1 MNSARGCIFPGI
13 VLGCLLLVG
22 FSSLA
27 IVSEPV
33 SAQAEANAPASVPK
47 AQKSARGCGLSAA
60 VPEEIRQW
68 CELIENA
75 AQEQNLDPALIA
87 AVITQESSGDP
98 SSYSSSG
105 AVGLMQVM
113 PKDGLAASFQCI
125 HGPCFA
131 ARPGMDE
138 LFDPHFNVQYGTQML
153 AGLVRKHGNLR
164 DALRAYG
171 PMDVGYTYAD
181 LVLGIYAGYQAGSE
195 G

>member
-1 MNSARGCIFPGI
+1 
-13 VLGCLLLVG
+13 LLLVG

-33 SAQAEANAPASVPK
+33 SAQAEANAPASAPK
-47 AQKSARGCGLSAA
+47 AEKSARGCGLNTA

-153 AGLVRKHGNLR
+153 AGLVRKYGNLR

-171 PMDVGYTYAD
+171 PMDVGYMYAD
-181 LVLGIYAGYQAGSE
+181 LVLGIYEGYQAGSE